1 MARLCAMRKTR
12 VSSAHP
18 REPEPGNPAPLT
30 DSPLRNDIC
39 LSWMPV
45 ASLMAMLPLRA
56 DPLIASPGS
65 TSRAQV
71 ACPIE
76 SALVQGAAAA
86 APCAGG

>member
-1 MARLCAMRKTR
+1 
-12 VSSAHP
+12 
-18 REPEPGNPAPLT
+18 
-30 DSPLRNDIC
+30 
-39 LSWMPV
+39 MPV